1 MKIPVWP
8 RGEKAHFLT
17 IPCPSIPD
25 TELCPSRKGTK
36 DPRDQQGRRGLCQLT
51 DAKHGAHTWTCSRG
65 RTTLSLGHREPV
77 SETRGAGRERVSK
90 TEGEAAAT
98 RMEEAFQPRNTFS
111 MLSQFPRVPPSFLGG
126 PIHDS
131 WGSVGWRLLS
141 REEAEGGFRCLSRV
155 LSAPPTGRWTRSFLP
170 QLAFSAKLSPL
181 LPAKSSSWCL
191 KSTAPF

>member
-1 MKIPVWP
+1 MKIPVRP

-17 IPCPSIPD
+17 IPCLSIPD

-65 RTTLSLGHREPV
+65 RKTLSLGYREPV
-77 SETRGAGRERVSK
+77 SEKRASK
-90 TEGEAAAT
+90 TEGEAAAA

-111 MLSQFPRVPPSFLGG
+111 MLSQFPRVLPSFFGS

-131 WGSVGWRLLS
+131 WGSVEWCLLS
-141 REEAEGGFRCLSRV
+141 REVVEGGSRCLSRV
-155 LSAPPTGRWTRSFLP
+155 LSAPPTGRWAG
-170 QLAFSAKLSPL
+170 AFYHSWLSELSSVLSYLLSPL
-181 LPAKSSSWCL
+181 RGA
-191 KSTAPF
+191 